1 MCIFIVL
8 SGYTSMNGIVGS
20 YGNSIFNFLR
30 NLQTVLHSECSN
42 LHLHQQ
48 CERVPF
54 SLHVSQHLLF
64 VDFLM
69 MAILTDVR

>member
-1 MCIFIVL
+1 M
-8 SGYTSMNGIVGS
+8 SGIVGS

-54 SLHVSQHLLF
+54 FLHLFQHLLF